1 MGAQIQSA
9 LNTATSQI
17 VFGVVDQLIL
27 DLSAKENQAMVAL
40 ITESIL
46 EVLLQDQSSQSTNLT
61 NEMLIESIDL
71 IVKRVQ
77 IKQWK
82 SL

>member
-1 MGAQIQSA
+1 
-9 LNTATSQI
+9 
-17 VFGVVDQLIL
+17 
-27 DLSAKENQAMVAL
+27 
-40 ITESIL
+40 
-46 EVLLQDQSSQSTNLT
+46 QSSQSTNLT
-61 NEMLIESIDL
+61 NEMLVESIDL